1 MNKQTVHGEAVSE
14 DQIDAWVAEAEAG
27 YDVEMLRKKR
37 QLRAVK
43 ARQQYHSLVKY

>member
-27 YDVEMLRKKR
+27 YDAKILRKNGSST
-37 QLRAVK
+37 Q
-43 ARQQYHSLVKY
+43 

>member
-27 YDVEMLRKKR
+27 YDVEMLTKKR

-43 ARQQYHSLVKY
+43 ARQQYHSVLKY

>member
-27 YDVEMLRKKR
+27 YDFEMLRKKR
-37 QLRAVK
+37 QLRAMK